1 MKSRDEILEGLLHH
15 SSQSKSP
22 SPCDGCPY
30 DDEEGGCSQRLT
42 ADAFS
47 LLKTDEGNIV
57 EFTKESEYLRNTV
70 RQLFDDYKSL
80 ESVLK
85 EYENEMR

>member
-15 SSQSKSP
+15 SGQFKSP

>member
-1 MKSRDEILEGLLHH
+1 MKSRDEILKGLIHH
-15 SSQSKSP
+15 SGQSGSS

-80 ESVLK
+80 ESALK

>member
-15 SSQSKSP
+15 SGQSGSP

-80 ESVLK
+80 ESALK
-85 EYENEMR
+85 EYENEM